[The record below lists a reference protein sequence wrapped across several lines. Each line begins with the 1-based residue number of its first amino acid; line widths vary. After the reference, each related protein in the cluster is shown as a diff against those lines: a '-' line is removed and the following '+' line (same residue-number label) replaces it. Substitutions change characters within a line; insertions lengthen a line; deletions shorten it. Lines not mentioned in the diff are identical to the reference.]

1 VSDKKPAPAPE
12 KDAKAEGEAAPP
24 KKGLPMKMIAIVAV
38 IMVVQL
44 VVVVGVM
51 KALGPKKSHA
61 EVPKEELKTEDDKKT
76 QEILV
81 VEEKFQNLQT
91 GRVWI
96 WDVSVFVQARARNA
110 ARVEELL
117 EQRKA
122 EISEEISRI
131 ISRAQHAQLK
141 EPDRLTLNRQITA
154 ALTKIF
160 DVDEKGEPLIE
171 RVLIPKCRGF
181 PADF

>member
-1 VSDKKPAPAPE
+1 
-12 KDAKAEGEAAPP
+12 
-24 KKGLPMKMIAIVAV
+24 
-38 IMVVQL
+38 
-44 VVVVGVM
+44 
-51 KALGPKKSHA
+51 
-61 EVPKEELKTEDDKKT
+61 VPKEELKTEDDKKT
-76 QEILV
+76 QEVLV
-81 VEEKFQNLQT
+81 VDEKFQNLQT

-96 WDVSVFVQARARNA
+96 WDVSVFVQSRARNSP
-110 ARVEELL
+110 RVEELL